1 MESGRFP
8 VRAAVLAA
16 AAALAA
22 AWTAPPARADGM
34 ERALALA
41 AGARYAEARA
51 ALDPLLGAAGGPP
64 PRARLL
70 HGVLRAREGRLD
82 DAAQILEALRRDR
95 PDMPET
101 YNNLA
106 VLHAARGRPGEALA
120 LLRGALERWPDFA
133 AAHENLGEV
142 HAQLARRAWARA
154 RELEPDREAS
164 GFENLL
170 ASLIAPAAP
179 AAPDAP
185 AAEDAAAAAAA
196 PMEPPAPPI
205 QPMPPLCAAAWFE
218 DAAAAARAA
227 AWLRARGAAAES
239 RAESRG
245 AAQSRVY
252 IPPFADR
259 AAAAAAL
266 RELRG
271 RGLRDVGVIGDG
283 PLANGVSLGVFR
295 SADRARRRAAELR
308 GMGYAPQIETRAAPA
323 AGYAVEARFAAP
335 PGAPQAEWAAAWP
348 ARPLAP
354 APCR

>member
-8 VRAAVLAA
+8 VRAAALA

-22 AWTAPPARADGM
+22 AWTAHPARADDM

-179 AAPDAP
+179 AAPG
-185 AAEDAAAAAAA
+185 AEDAAAAAA
-196 PMEPPAPPI
+196 PVEPPAP
-205 QPMPPLCAAAWFE
+205 MAPLCAAAWFE

-239 RAESRG
+239 RAESRA